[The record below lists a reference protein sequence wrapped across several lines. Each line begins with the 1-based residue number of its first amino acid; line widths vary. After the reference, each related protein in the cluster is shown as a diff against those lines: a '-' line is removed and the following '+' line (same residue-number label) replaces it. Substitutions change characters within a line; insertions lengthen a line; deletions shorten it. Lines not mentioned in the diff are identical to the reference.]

1 VTVISDIHVSTD
13 QSLIEYHVMGM
24 LHRDHRKWLD
34 MVKDHATEGFS
45 VPASKAPHMCPSR
58 KHIPCMFCTAH
69 SGEISAV
76 SAAILLSVSEERM
89 RDDMWNV
96 HEQRRPDHIV
106 SAVKSVMPSVE
117 NMEDMFGS
125 NWTMVVALAYRVE
138 LASAVD
144 LAKLLQAATKLPPH
158 AVASPPVGVRDWSHS
173 ARWLLSASLSGNLHP
188 THSSAR
194 LRTREATGRLA
205 PLAHAM
211 SNTGDM
217 KFTGDTVH
225 GWVQSL
231 SINESPQDNFPG
243 LRVVR

>member
-1 VTVISDIHVSTD
+1 MTVVSDIHVPAD
-13 QSLIEYHVMGM
+13 QSLIEYQVMGM

-34 MVKDHATEGFS
+34 IIKDHATEGFS

-58 KHIPCMFCTAH
+58 KYIPCMFCTAH

-89 RDDMWNV
+89 RDDMWNA
-96 HEQRRPDHIV
+96 HAQRRPDHIV
-106 SAVKSVMPSVE
+106 SAVKAVMPSME

-125 NWTMVVALAYRVE
+125 HWTMVVALAYRVE
-138 LASAVD
+138 LADAAE
-144 LAKLLQAATKLPPH
+144 LAKLLRAAMALPSH
-158 AVASPPVGVRDWSHS
+158 ATASPPVGARDWSHS

-188 THSSAR
+188 THPSAR

-211 SNTGDM
+211 SNSGDM
-217 KFTGDTVH
+217 DFTGDTVQ

-231 SINESPQDNFPG
+231 SINESHQENFPG